1 MKSKDQEF
9 LSTIE
14 NCKAII
20 LKAASFYTHSQE
32 EKEDL
37 IQEIIY
43 QVWKSFKSF
52 KGQSKRSTWIYRIA
66 MNTALYHRRS
76 QPSQQQL
83 LEHWTLNKIDQETPP
98 DQRWD
103 LLMQQVNQL
112 NHMDR
117 SLIFLYLERKSY
129 AEMAEITGLS
139 ETNVGTRM
147 TRIKQ
152 KLKKAFESKTWN

>member
-1 MKSKDQEF
+1 
-9 LSTIE
+9 
-14 NCKAII
+14 
-20 LKAASFYTHSQE
+20 
-32 EKEDL
+32 
-37 IQEIIY
+37 
-43 QVWKSFKSF
+43 
-52 KGQSKRSTWIYRIA
+52 
-66 MNTALYHRRS
+66 
-76 QPSQQQL
+76 
-83 LEHWTLNKIDQETPP
+83 LNKIEQETLP